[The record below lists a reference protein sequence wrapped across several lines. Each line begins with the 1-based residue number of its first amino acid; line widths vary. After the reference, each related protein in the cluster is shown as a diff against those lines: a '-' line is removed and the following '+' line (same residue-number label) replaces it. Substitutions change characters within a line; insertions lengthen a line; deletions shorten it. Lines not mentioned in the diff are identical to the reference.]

1 MNVLQDLLIVSP
13 LLALFFSSFVPLLI
27 KAFRKNKE
35 PDPFTTLMY
44 SFMGLLVAIGLTTSM
59 KGLHVIA
66 FSGAISWDGVSS
78 WGSYLVYMVTAFS
91 LMLAYDNAATKGR
104 QFSEFA
110 FLLMSSS
117 VGMLILLMANDLI
130 ITFIGI
136 ETMSLALYLLIAM
149 SREAK
154 LAKEAAFKYFVLG
167 SFASAIFLYGISF
180 IYGTVGATD
189 FPHIAENAV
198 ALLTTNRLFL
208 IGLALVI
215 VGFGFKVAM
224 FPMQSWV
231 PDVYEGAPTP
241 VTAFMSAA
249 VKAVS
254 FIAFL
259 RFFHTTDFSSAP
271 AFLTILQWLAVGT
284 MIIGNVAALAQQNL
298 KRLLAYSSVA
308 HSGYALIGLIAAGF
322 GDNFNAGATS
332 LLFYLFSYS
341 VMSMGTFAVV
351 AVFEK
356 SEKTK
361 LNLYD
366 LRGLGRKHP
375 VLGLSLTV
383 MMLSLAGLPPTVGFF
398 AKFYI
403 FSAALQQDYYWL
415 AFWGVLSSLVSVYY
429 YLRPVAMMYMSDDQ
443 GAEILHSS
451 FFTRM
456 TITFAA
462 VAIIVMGVF
471 SAPVLRAVQNAILRL
486 V

>member
-13 LLALFFSSFVPLLI
+13 LLALFFSSFMPLLI
-27 KAFRKNKE
+27 KVFRKNKE

-59 KGLHVIA
+59 KGLHVTA

-78 WGSYLVYMVTAFS
+78 WGSYLVYMVAAFS

-117 VGMLILLMANDLI
+117 VGLLILLMANDLI
-130 ITFIGI
+130 VTFIGI

-167 SFASAIFLYGISF
+167 SFASAIFLYGIAF

-189 FPHIAENAV
+189 FPHIAENALT
-198 ALLTTNRLFL
+198 LLTTNRLFL
-208 IGLALVI
+208 IGSALVI
-215 VGFGFKVAM
+215 IGFGFKVAM

-231 PDVYEGAPTP
+231 PDVYEGSPTP

-249 VKAVS
+249 VKAIS

-259 RFFHTTDFSSAP
+259 RFFHTADFSGAP
-271 AFLTILQWLAVGT
+271 AFATLLQWLAAAT
-284 MIIGNVAALAQQNL
+284 MIVGNVAALKQQNL
-298 KRLLAYSSVA
+298 KRMLAYSSIA
-308 HSGYALIGLIAAGF
+308 HSGYALIGLITAGF

-341 VMSMGTFAVV
+341 VMSIGTFAVV

-356 SEKTK
+356 SENTK
-361 LNLYD
+361 LNLAD
-366 LRGLGRKHP
+366 LRGLGRNHP
-375 VLGLSLTV
+375 VLGISLTV

-403 FSAALQQDYYWL
+403 FSAAIQQDYYWL
-415 AFWGVLSSLVSVYY
+415 AFWGIMSSLVSVYY
-429 YLRPVAMMYMSDDQ
+429 YLRPVAMLYMSDEQ
-443 GAEILHSS
+443 GAEVLLSS

-456 TITFAA
+456 TIALSA
-462 VAIIVMGVF
+462 VAILAMGLF
-471 SAPVLRAVQNAILRL
+471 SAPVLRAVQNAILKL